1 MAPGTGSVTT
11 AASSSSDSEAEPTG
25 SPRTNLRHSRALS
38 PQHPPATP
46 SERCDR
52 PYWSPLAA
60 GGKLRFTTSTN
71 SATVSASMKIT
82 ALGPASKV

>member
-11 AASSSSDSEAEPTG
+11 AASSSSDSEAESTG
-25 SPRTNLRHSRALS
+25 SPRRNLQHGQALS
-38 PQHPPATP
+38 PQPPHSSP
-46 SERCDR
+46 SKRCDR
-52 PYWSPLAA
+52 PYWSPLVA

-71 SATVSASMKIT
+71 SATVSASVKMT